1 LSGIRCRPV
10 APISRATTVLR
21 VFYRSDFFHPCFAR
35 YGTPD
40 AMGAVM
46 VDWLWLLAFF
56 WRLTPRS
63 AACPKGKRVYSPI
76 AGVHVIPI
84 DQGPL
89 YLLSRN
95 SREVSSSLV
104 LYRVRSSTGKGEGV
118 ALHGAIS
125 GLTRWK
131 ELQSI
136 CDVSAKQ
143 NRGARFARGPTS
155 KPQNLSWAVYGREV
169 HPKKPEGRQGRITGR
184 EPKTT
189 SLRTLLAL
197 TNF

>member
-1 LSGIRCRPV
+1 
-10 APISRATTVLR
+10 
-21 VFYRSDFFHPCFAR
+21 
-35 YGTPD
+35 
-40 AMGAVM
+40 MGAVM

-84 DQGPL
+84 DEGPL

-155 KPQNLSWAVYGREV
+155 TTKPFVGGVWARGTPQKAGRPSRPY
-169 HPKKPEGRQGRITGR
+169 HGSRAKDDF
-184 EPKTT
+184 
-189 SLRTLLAL
+189 LADTFGIDKFL
-197 TNF
+197 TDFRCIDAIWFASIRVPPRDTCIAPVA